1 MSSLLEVNGLTTQIL
16 RRGERLQVVDGVSFA
31 INNGESVG
39 LVGESGSGKSMTA
52 YSILGLLPANAQIV
66 AGDIRFNGRSLVAL
80 NAEEM
85 RQIRGRDISIVLQDA
100 MSALNPV
107 IPIGEQIADV
117 LEAHEAVSRR
127 ESWGR
132 ATEMLTQLG
141 IANAARWMPRFAHE
155 LSGGMQQRALIAAA
169 LITNPQLII
178 ADEPTTALDVT
189 VQRQILALLAAAQ
202 DQRNAAILL
211 ISHDLASV
219 ASLCDRILIMYAGQ
233 IVESGPTGAVL
244 SAPQHP
250 YTQGLLASVPEITG
264 SSRYLN
270 AIQGAPPDPAMLQA
284 GCRFAPRC
292 PYVTDICLERIPDL
306 VSAGPDWDARCV
318 LVGSTK

>member
-1 MSSLLEVNGLTTQIL
+1 VPILLEVDGLTTQIL
-16 RRGERLQVVDGVSFA
+16 RGGEPSRVVDGVSFA
-31 INNGESVG
+31 IEKGESVG

-52 YSILGLLPANAQIV
+52 YSILGLLPPNAQIV
-66 AGDIRFNGRSLVAL
+66 AGDIRFNGRSLMAL
-80 NAEEM
+80 DANEM

-107 IPIGEQIADV
+107 IPIGEQIADA
-117 LEAHEAVSRR
+117 LEAHVKVSRR
-127 ESWGR
+127 ESWSR

-141 IANAARWMPRFAHE
+141 IADAARWMPRFAHE
-155 LSGGMQQRALIAAA
+155 LSGGMQQRTLIAAA
-169 LITNPQLII
+169 LITSPQLII

-202 DQRNAAILL
+202 DERNTAILL
-211 ISHDLASV
+211 ISHDVASV
-219 ASLCDRILIMYAGQ
+219 ASLCDRILVMYAGQ
-233 IVESGPTGAVL
+233 IVESGPTKDVL

-264 SSRYLN
+264 PSRYLN
-270 AIQGAPPDPAMLQA
+270 AIPGAPPDPAMLPS

-292 PYVTDICLERIPDL
+292 PYVSDVCLEKIPDL

-318 LVGSTK
+318 LVGSIR